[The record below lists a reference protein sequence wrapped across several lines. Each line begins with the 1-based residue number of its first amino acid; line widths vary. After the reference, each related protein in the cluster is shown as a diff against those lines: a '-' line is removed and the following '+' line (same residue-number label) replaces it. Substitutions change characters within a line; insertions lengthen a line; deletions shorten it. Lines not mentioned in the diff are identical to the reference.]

1 MKPLT
6 FKTGW
11 MGNNMDLK
19 ELFKVTMK
27 SAAKHVAEE
36 IDGKKHKEQFL
47 KHSLIISDKLYFENL
62 EDLKFY
68 FEEKIYFINNSVQ
81 WWSFFKPHQA
91 ELEAYTLGLDIC
103 NSFITRFVSG
113 GEGEGNALIK

>member
-1 MKPLT
+1 
-6 FKTGW
+6 

-19 ELFKVTMK
+19 ELFKVTMIS
-27 SAAKHVAEE
+27 SAKFMANDM
-36 IDGKKHKEQFL
+36 DGKKHKEQFL
-47 KHSLIISDKLYFENL
+47 KHSHIIADRLYYENL
-62 EDLKFY
+62 LDLKF
-68 FEEKIYFINNSVQ
+68 FLEEKVYFINNSVQ